1 MQFALSCLL
10 PWKSQIS
17 CFNDAEEGEEGSTSH
32 WEDTAVIHKVFR
44 QLFRH
49 ISFSLVTTQGRRQLW
64 RWILSSCS
72 QKALQFVPTGN
83 MGVVKS
89 IVKNWWIST
98 DHPRVT
104 FGYPG
109 KETEGRFSYWMQ
121 QMLID
126 LGYFHLWIVLSM
138 PACALLRAASCQASW
153 LLCLSLQNGMMS
165 SFPYGFRYEKFC
177 CCFSSWCQKE
187 EEPWVLKQDWPE
199 SYTEFRRQIRFFSCD
214 IGFSW
219 LSWAHKHS
227 GLPLLS
233 PFLKGAIARDMV
245 HILYGL
251 WYKCWAQLY

>member
-1 MQFALSCLL
+1 
-10 PWKSQIS
+10 
-17 CFNDAEEGEEGSTSH
+17 
-32 WEDTAVIHKVFR
+32 
-44 QLFRH
+44 
-49 ISFSLVTTQGRRQLW
+49 
-64 RWILSSCS
+64 
-72 QKALQFVPTGN
+72 

-98 DHPRVT
+98 DHPCVT

-138 PACALLRAASCQASW
+138 PACALLCAASCQASW

-233 PFLKGAIARDMV
+233 PCLKGGIARDMV